1 LGRVIGVRILFA
13 LLISILIA
21 PIFAPYDPMAT
32 HPAEAF
38 QAPSSEHLFGTD
50 QFGRDVLSR
59 WLHGG
64 QTTVLLA
71 LVATASTTFVSLL
84 WGYVLQDEKFWN
96 KWILRIV
103 IFTNNGLQSIPN
115 LIITLAIITTFPNNT
130 TAVIG
135 ALTASQIPHLNE
147 KFRQILQRKQ
157 ANTYVLSAKALGAT
171 KLQILIAHIAPNA
184 REEIAANIL
193 ILFQQMI
200 LAIAGLTFLGFGLT
214 PGAPEWGAMLR
225 EGRESLRH
233 THWIATAPGLGI
245 TIVCAATLNYL
256 RSLNKLTSR

>member
-1 LGRVIGVRILFA
+1 VRILLA
-13 LLISILIA
+13 LLIGILIA

-32 HPAEAF
+32 QPAAAF
-38 QAPSSEHLFGTD
+38 QAPSNEHLFGTD

-71 LVATASTTFVSLL
+71 LAATAATSVISMI
-84 WGYVLQDEKFWN
+84 WGYVLQDEQFWN

-103 IFTNNGLQSIPN
+103 IYTNNGLQSTPY
-115 LIITLAIITTFPNNT
+115 LIITLAITTNFPNNT
-130 TAVIG
+130 TAIIG
-135 ALTASQIPHLNE
+135 ALSASQIPHLSE
-147 KFRQILQRKQ
+147 KLRQILERKKTN
-157 ANTYVLSAKALGAT
+157 AYVLSAKALGAT
-171 KLQILIAHIAPNA
+171 KLQILSTHITPNA
-184 REEIAANIL
+184 REEITANIL

-200 LAIAGLTFLGFGLT
+200 LAIAALTFLGFGLT
-214 PGAPEWGAMLR
+214 PGTAEWGAMLR
-225 EGRESLRH
+225 EGREALRH
-233 THWIATAPGLGI
+233 APWIATTPGLGI